1 MTDTAQNIIFS
12 DEQKNKLIN
21 LLLSKIIIDFEGHK
35 AELYFLRDVDK
46 REVDFLVTVKG
57 KPWFAVEAKLNNE
70 RLSPHL
76 LYFKDRLNIPFC
88 YQVVKTA
95 GVDRLEKGVRI
106 ISAGKFLGGVVGR
119 AILYSLHYE
128 AA

>member
-1 MTDTAQNIIFS
+1 M
-12 DEQKNKLIN
+12 
-21 LLLSKIIIDFEGHK
+21 LLSKIIIDFEGHK

-95 GVDRLEKGVRI
+95 GVDRLERSKDYLSREV
-106 ISAGKFLGGVVGR
+106 FGGV
-119 AILYSLHYE
+119 A
-128 AA
+128 

>member
-1 MTDTAQNIIFS
+1 MTGTPQNIIFS

-106 ISAGKFLGGVVGR
+106 ISAGKFLGGV
-119 AILYSLHYE
+119 A
-128 AA
+128 